1 MSGAAERARPAAVSC
16 AADADRLLAELRAAM
31 AELVAVLETETRLVE
46 AGRIREGLAEEG
58 RKSGLSGAYILKL
71 QHAKANVVAL
81 ARFAPDGLRAFRNAQ
96 SEFER
101 VVDRNQTVIATA
113 RAVSEGLI
121 KSLAEEMERQ
131 SRPQGYGAVRP
142 VRPAAAVP
150 LAFSGRF

>member
-1 MSGAAERARPAAVSC
+1 MPGAPERGRPAAVSS
-16 AADADRLLAELRAAM
+16 AADAELLLAELAGAM
-31 AELVAVLETETRLVE
+31 ADLVAVLDAETRLVE
-46 AGRIREGLAEEG
+46 AGRIREGLAEET

-81 ARFAPDGLRAFRNAQ
+81 ARFAPDRLRAFRNAQ
-96 SEFER
+96 AEFER

-131 SRPQGYGAVRP
+131 SRPQGYGAA
-142 VRPAAAVP
+142 RPARPASASP